1 MNTRAILSPNSEFE
15 RKQELNKLFNSNK
28 TLSKKEI
35 DVLNSC
41 TTEDHESIGL
51 IGCVLKDNSNVN
63 KARLIIA
70 SNNQSNIEL
79 VSKADNLLSCSEKEL
94 DSLVTKLADI
104 FILESENKTDYED
117 KVYSILFQ
125 IVK

>member
-1 MNTRAILSPNSEFE
+1 LNTRAILSPNSEFE